1 MSSINT
7 QDFTFLEVAILG
19 FLDPLT
25 MGTAVPFY
33 LVGCSPWDRTESD
46 TTEAT

>member
-19 FLDPLT
+19 FLEHLT
-25 MGTAVPFY
+25 MDTAVPF
-33 LVGCSPWDRTESD
+33 
-46 TTEAT
+46 